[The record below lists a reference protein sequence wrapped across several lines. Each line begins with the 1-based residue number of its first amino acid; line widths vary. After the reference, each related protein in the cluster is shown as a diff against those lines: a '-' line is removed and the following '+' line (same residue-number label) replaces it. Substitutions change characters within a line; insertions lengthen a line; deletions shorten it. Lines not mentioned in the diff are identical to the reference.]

1 MHKEQAAAVT
11 RGAPKRVPVTGARDS
26 KGPVTVLIVDD
37 QALLR
42 NILRNFLQDAFPDF
56 MFLEAADG
64 ASAIEACSTH
74 RPRLILMDV
83 CLPDANGIELTTRVK
98 TLLPDARV
106 IVMSYKSGEAYVNR
120 ALAAGG
126 WAYICKDRLPTD
138 LIPMVAD
145 AIGRDPAKGH
155 KRGLQ

>member
-1 MHKEQAAAVT
+1 MHEEQAVAVIH
-11 RGAPKRVPVTGARDS
+11 GAPKRDPVTGTRDS

-42 NILRNFLQDAFPDF
+42 EILRNFLQNSFPDF
-56 MFLEAADG
+56 IFLEAEDG

>member
-1 MHKEQAAAVT
+1 
-11 RGAPKRVPVTGARDS
+11 
-26 KGPVTVLIVDD
+26 VTVLIVDD

-42 NILRNFLQDAFPDF
+42 NILRNFLRNSFPDF
-56 MFLEAADG
+56 IFLEAADG

-106 IVMSYKSGEAYVNR
+106 IVMSYKSGEAYANR